1 MTRRKRRVRGLRLIL
16 LLTLTLLVVLV
27 VWAFWWEPRQLHVR
41 HEQLQIPGWTQPL
54 RIAVLTD
61 LHTGSPH
68 NEPSKL
74 SRIIDVTNAAQPD
87 LIVLLG
93 DFVIQ
98 GVLGGNFVGPEEIA
112 DSLRRL
118 HAPLGVHA
126 VLGNHDWWL
135 DAPRVRAA
143 LRRAG
148 ITVLEDSALALHAN
162 NTHFWLGGVSDMWEG
177 QHDVAATLRWV
188 TDSAAVLLITH
199 NPDIFPDVPARVA
212 LTIAGHTHGGQVKLP
227 FIGAP
232 VVPSR
237 YGQRFA
243 AGHIVEQDRHLFV
256 ATGTGTS
263 ILPVRFRVPPA
274 VVVLSLGPSR

>member
-1 MTRRKRRVRGLRLIL
+1 VTRKKRGRTLRLTL
-16 LLTLTLLVVLV
+16 LLTMSTIALLG

-41 HEQLQIPGWTQPL
+41 HEQLRIPGWSIPL

-68 NEPSKL
+68 NGRGKL

-98 GVLGGNFVGPEEIA
+98 GVLGGNFVAPEEIA

-135 DAPRVRAA
+135 DAPRVRAS
-143 LRRAG
+143 LQRAG
-148 ITVLEDSALALHAN
+148 ITVLEDSARAIAAN
-162 NTHFWLGGVSDMWEG
+162 NGRFWLGGVSDFWEG
-177 QHDVAATLRWV
+177 KHDVAATLRQI
-188 TDSAAVLLITH
+188 TDSAPVLLITH

-212 LTIAGHTHGGQVKLP
+212 LTIAGHTHGGQVNLP
-227 FIGAP
+227 LLGPP

-237 YGQRFA
+237 HGQRFA
-243 AGHIVEQDRHLFV
+243 AGHIVEQGRHLFV
-256 ATGTGTS
+256 ATGTGMS

-274 VVVLSLGPSR
+274 VMLLSLRTN